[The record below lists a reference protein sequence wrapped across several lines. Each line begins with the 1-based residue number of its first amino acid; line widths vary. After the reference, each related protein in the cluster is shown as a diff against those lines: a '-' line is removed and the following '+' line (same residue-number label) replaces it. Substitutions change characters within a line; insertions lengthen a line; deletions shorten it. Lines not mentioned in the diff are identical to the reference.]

1 MSKLY
6 TPADAPTINRSGW
19 KTQAPIPP
27 DMTPMKYTTN
37 TLKCPCS
44 VSSGN
49 ATRSCMNMLMNR

>member
-6 TPADAPTINRSGW
+6 TPADAPTINKFGW

-27 DMTPMKYTTN
+27 DMTPTKYTIK

-49 ATRSCMNMLMNR
+49 AMRSCIKIFRNK